1 MRGPPFPASSSVPG
15 NPRIPSCWAS
25 CVPRRAIRLPGCRTR
40 SRTGVGGLRRP
51 MPTRRS
57 RSPATWLSTVRS
69 CAVPRTCSTCWACRW
84 KTRHACASSAST
96 SATPWAR
103 LPRLPAW
110 STRTTGWPPAS
121 IAASTSRA
129 SSPVTTMRPC
139 ARCCSAAMAAG
150 LPPGMSRLTMQTPG
164 THPRPTLIPARIPT
178 RPLRPEMAARPP
190 PASRATMLHVCPTS
204 CWSMAAR
211 ARSAVPAR
219 SSSRWGWT
227 LACWWAWPRGKGARW
242 GWRRWCSP
250 MGASRSCWAR
260 NRPR

>member
-1 MRGPPFPASSSVPG
+1 ML
-15 NPRIPSCWAS
+15 
-25 CVPRRAIRLPGCRTR
+25 LPGCRIR

-84 KTRHACASSAST
+84 KTRHACASNAST

-103 LPRLPAW
+103 PPRLPAW

-164 THPRPTLIPARIPT
+164 THPCPTPIPARRPT
-178 RPLRPEMAARPP
+178 RPLRPGRAARPP
-190 PASRATMLHVCPTS
+190 AASRATMLHACPTS

-211 ARSAVPAR
+211 ARSAAPVR

-227 LACWWAWPRGKGARW
+227 SACWWAWPRGKGARW
-242 GWRRWCSP
+242 GWRRSCLP
-250 MGASRSCWAR
+250 MDASRLCWAR
-260 NRPR
+260 NPPR